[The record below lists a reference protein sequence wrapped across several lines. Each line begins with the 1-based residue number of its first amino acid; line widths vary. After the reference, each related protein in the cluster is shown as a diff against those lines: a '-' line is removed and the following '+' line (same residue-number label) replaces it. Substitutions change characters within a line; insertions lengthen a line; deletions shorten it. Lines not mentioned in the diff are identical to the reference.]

1 MALVGRHAVPPGGLH
16 TIPLPAA
23 TVLVHDTEADLPVG
37 VSLVGGTSVPAHGF
51 GLVPLP
57 AATVLVHAAEVD
69 LRVGVFLVCRHAVP
83 AYCFGVL
90 PLDPTA
96 VRVHD
101 AEVVLRVG
109 VSLFGG
115 TLVPAY
121 CFGVVPLDP
130 TTVRV
135 HGAEV
140 ALRVGVFLL
149 GVINANYFGRSTRTR
164 SAGSWVMRAPC
175 ETARFLMEDGLVT
188 DVQVRR
194 LREKRMSGKTL
205 AAAAAAAGMSERT
218 ARRWQSGALPS
229 TVKAP
234 RRWRTREDPF
244 ADVWQSEVVPQAGGR
259 YGGTAAGADAVHGAV
274 PAASGSLC
282 AGAATD
288 VAAAR
293 LRLAGAG
300 RSGSGGVL
308 RARLR

>member
-83 AYCFGVL
+83 AYCFGVV

-149 GVINANYFGRSTRTR
+149 GVINDNYFGRRVASLELENVTHLPQKDRTAFPADVVSDCGTRRVPVGAVGHPSADGPSSGGRVCAST
-164 SAGSWVMRAPC
+164 
-175 ETARFLMEDGLVT
+175 
-188 DVQVRR
+188 
-194 LREKRMSGKTL
+194 
-205 AAAAAAAGMSERT
+205 AAAA
-218 ARRWQSGALPS
+218 S
-229 TVKAP
+229 T
-234 RRWRTREDPF
+234 
-244 ADVWQSEVVPQAGGR
+244 G
-259 YGGTAAGADAVHGAV
+259 
-274 PAASGSLC
+274 LC
-282 AGAATD
+282 
-288 VAAAR
+288 
-293 LRLAGAG
+293 
-300 RSGSGGVL
+300 
-308 RARLR
+308 RARPCSDP